1 MRQFIQNVSLVKF
14 TLASTGILLL
24 LLAIL
29 VSKGMFQAFQ
39 AQERAASDTYLIE
52 VIDAVEKIAHNHA
65 VERGLT
71 AGFLGNPTDAAFEKV
86 RAQRTKAD
94 ASVNALNALL
104 RDPMAAELQLSV
116 EFRPLFHIIDGKDA
130 LRDMV
135 DNKQGAAAFGFYSN
149 LNATAIAT
157 ATSLMLNVYD
167 VKAKTSLS
175 QALLFARLKERLGQ
189 FRGKTNGVLAKQALA
204 PAVEEELKFYVGEIT
219 LLESQ
224 LSDKLQGDIKSQFSS
239 VMSSSTSQEIAD
251 ISSAITSGSP
261 NFDSLPSSSEWFPL
275 ATKQIGDVK
284 GLLDKTWID
293 IREIAK
299 ETRASASTL
308 VFINILLITISVVVL
323 LVLYYILNSVLR
335 EQLKALTDKLD
346 QISESGDLTIDVKL
360 TSHNELGVI
369 SQSIGKTVM
378 ALTDLIVGLSQS
390 IQVSSRL
397 SDELSKATDIM
408 LKDAGN
414 TQQKASNIATAI
426 EEMSATSSEIA
437 RGSVE
442 TLEAS
447 KQLDQLSINTI
458 EANDKTGDAMVRLH
472 SEMQDV
478 ETSVAAM
485 EKQVTEITS
494 ILDTINT
501 LSDQT
506 NLLALNAA
514 IEAARAGEHGR
525 GFAVVADEVRK
536 LASASRAS
544 SDQISTLLSSLQQA
558 NIDVVEGVSR
568 NAEFAKSIVDITKEG
583 EVNAKQAQEAAVQVE
598 NMANTASASAEQQA
612 VTSME
617 IAKDILSVQ
626 EASEHEVEIAKNLA
640 ELSDKMKENNDM
652 LKRTMANFTFAEPD

>member
-1 MRQFIQNVSLVKF
+1 MRQFIRNVSLVKF
-14 TLASTGILLL
+14 TLISTGILLL

-29 VSKGMFQAFQ
+29 VSKGMYQAFQ
-39 AQERAASDTYLIE
+39 ARAQAASDTYLIA

-71 AGFLGNPTDAAFEKV
+71 AGFLGNPTDAAFDKV
-86 RAQRTKAD
+86 RGQRTKAD

-104 RDPMAAELQLSV
+104 RDPLADELQLSV
-116 EFRPLFHIIDGKDA
+116 EFRPLFQIIEGKDA
-130 LRDMV
+130 LRAQV
-135 DNKQGAAAFGFYSN
+135 NNKQGAAAFGFYSN

-157 ATSLMLNVYD
+157 ATSLMLYVND
-167 VKAKTSLS
+167 VQAKASLS
-175 QALLFARLKERLGQ
+175 QAILFARLKERLGQ
-189 FRGKTNGVLAKQALA
+189 FRGKTNGVLAKKVLA
-204 PAVEEELKFYVGEIT
+204 PAVEEELKFYVSEIA
-219 LLESQ
+219 LLQSQ
-224 LSDKLQGDIKSQFSS
+224 LTDKLQGDIKSQFSS
-239 VMSSSTSQEIAD
+239 VMSSSTSREIAD
-251 ISSAITSGSP
+251 ISATLTSGNP
-261 NFDSLPSSSEWFPL
+261 NFNGLPSSGEWFPL

-284 GLLDKTWID
+284 GLLDKTWVD
-293 IREIAK
+293 IGVIAAK
-299 ETRASASTL
+299 TRSGASTL
-308 VFINILLITISVVVL
+308 VAVNIILIVISASVL
-323 LVLYYILNSVLR
+323 IILYYVLNSVLR
-335 EQLKALTDKLD
+335 KQLKSLTDKLD

-360 TSHNELGVI
+360 TSQNELGVI

-390 IQVSSRL
+390 IQVSSLL
-397 SDELSKATDIM
+397 SEELSKSTVVM

-426 EEMSATSSEIA
+426 EEMSVTSSEIA
-437 RGSVE
+437 RGAVE
-442 TLEAS
+442 TLDAS
-447 KQLDQLSINTI
+447 KQLDQLSVNTI

-472 SEMQDV
+472 TEMQDV
-478 ETSVAAM
+478 EKSVAAM

-583 EVNAKQAQEAAVQVE
+583 EVNAKQAQDAAVLVE
-598 NMANTASASAEQQA
+598 SLANTSSASAEQQA

-617 IAKDILSVQ
+617 VAKDILSVQ

-640 ELSDKMKENNDM
+640 ELAEKMKDNNDM
-652 LKRTMANFTFAEPD
+652 LKRTMANFTFAEPE

>member
-1 MRQFIQNVSLVKF
+1 MRQFIRNVSLVKF
-14 TLASTGILLL
+14 TLISTGILLL
-24 LLAIL
+24 LIAIL
-29 VSKGMFQAFQ
+29 VLKGMYQAFQ
-39 AQERAASDTYLIE
+39 ARAQAASDTYLIA

-71 AGFLGNPTDAAFEKV
+71 AGFLGNPTDAAFDKV

-104 RDPMAAELQLSV
+104 RDPLADELQLSV
-116 EFRPLFHIIDGKDA
+116 EFRPLFQIIEGKDA
-130 LRDMV
+130 LRAQV
-135 DNKQGAAAFGFYSN
+135 NNKQGAAAFGFYSN

-157 ATSLMLNVYD
+157 ATSLMLYVND
-167 VKAKTSLS
+167 VQAKTSLS
-175 QALLFARLKERLGQ
+175 QAILFARLKERLGQ

-204 PAVEEELKFYVGEIT
+204 TAVENELKFYASEIVI
-219 LLESQ
+219 LQSQ
-224 LSDKLQGDIKSQFSS
+224 LTDKLKGDIKSQFSS
-239 VMSSSTSQEIAD
+239 IMSSSTSQEIAD
-251 ISSAITSGSP
+251 ISSTLTSGSP
-261 NFDSLPSSSEWFPL
+261 NFGSLPSSSEWFPL

-284 GLLDKTWID
+284 SLLDKTWID

-360 TSHNELGVI
+360 NSHNELGVI
-369 SQSIGKTVM
+369 SKSIGKTVM

-390 IQVSSRL
+390 IQASSRL

-447 KQLDQLSINTI
+447 KQLDQLSVNTI

-626 EASEHEVEIAKNLA
+626 EASEHEVEIAENLA
-640 ELSDKMKENNDM
+640 ELADKMKENNDM